1 MKKAMNFNNV
11 EIAFGKENYYIMIHF
26 RYMSKNEVIYM
37 LIKAGLSEKSHYKI

>member
-1 MKKAMNFNNV
+1 MNFNNA